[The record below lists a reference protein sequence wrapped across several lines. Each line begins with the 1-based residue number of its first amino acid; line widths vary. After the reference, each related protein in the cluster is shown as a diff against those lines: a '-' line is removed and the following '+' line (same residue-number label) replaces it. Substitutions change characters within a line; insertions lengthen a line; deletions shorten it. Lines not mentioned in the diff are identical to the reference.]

1 MKLFKKRKK
10 VHKYINGSKGVVS
23 LFLCLLMTPV
33 LSVASALVE
42 FSRYQNTESV
52 FQEVMD
58 CASLSTMAN
67 YDAYLQKRF
76 GLFAVSQDCD
86 IGAVYGD
93 SLRKNSAVM
102 EGVSLGDEITAGG
115 TLPLSETD
123 VIKRQIL
130 DFSESTVLTEIILED
145 LHLQDLLDELD
156 KLMNISGMLDVLDS
170 MSNMTTKVRELVESG
185 EAFLERL
192 NTAVTQVETLKTNV
206 TAFASS
212 IADLCRKIR
221 EDGTTIDYATP
232 ESETSSLEA
241 VAEKYLTDIQAI
253 YDNTAALIDSVT
265 ALKETVTG
273 IPDALEALKTDY
285 EEAAAAVAAVSDSFS
300 DISQS
305 SHTGSAGEG
314 SGDVQD
320 VSDDATSLYEELLKD
335 IKKAIDDAAEDF
347 SNSTIDALKSA
358 ADGFA
363 QKLVD
368 ELGLDV
374 AKRWNL
380 TEYYRLPLSDDAK
393 ADLKDL
399 LSVMP
404 EVWEDGSYDGL
415 IQLLKEKYVPNAFF
429 EIDFSEIKNVLYTA
443 IDYAKSQFVA
453 DAQKSVGEILTN
465 LVNTITSLFSLDVF
479 YDGSLNAFLDDET
492 ISTLLSDSGYRG
504 GEEDNPYVNLLNAIS
519 SMIGA
524 VNTFVDSIGSLN
536 FFGMIDGIAKLINS
550 IKETVTAIVNLTA
563 KTVEKI
569 GELVGWVANGEWEN
583 FGELLLMAGY
593 MTHNLPNRTLAGR
606 KEVSVNGGVSY
617 QTILDGETLTGFPYA
632 DIQTPAKQLEGGL
645 ADISALAGFLERT
658 QTGGTD
664 QMFRGAELEYILA
677 GTPSEVMNQA
687 VVFMQIYF
695 LRLLLDLVPV
705 FTDPAVSTMA
715 ASATIACWAVYLIVA
730 FAEPLCDTVLLV
742 NGSEQ
747 VNFIKRSCY
756 LTPTGVDNFLGAL
769 TDVISKSDAIKDSA
783 KDTMSQA
790 ISGKLGAKAPN
801 VQFMDGVLKS
811 GYDTHCLI
819 LLMFTTTTDDM
830 LRRLANIVQLEANYH
845 YTQSDTPYTF
855 DIARAY
861 TGISASADAEFD
873 SFIRIFQTSGSDA
886 LIKKR
891 FTRTQT
897 Y

>member
-10 VHKYINGSKGVVS
+10 VHKYINGGKGVVS

-115 TLPLSETD
+115 TLPLSETG

-156 KLMNISGMLDVLDS
+156 KLMNISGMLDVLNS
-170 MSNMTTKVRELVESG
+170 MSDMTTKVRELVESG
-185 EAFLERL
+185 EAFLEKL
-192 NTAVTQVETLKTNV
+192 NSAVTQVETLKTNA
-206 TAFASS
+206 TAFASA
-212 IADLCRKIR
+212 IADLCRKIK
-221 EDGTTIDYATP
+221 EDGTAVDYTTP
-232 ESETSSLEA
+232 ESESASLQA
-241 VAEKYLTDIQAI
+241 VAEKYLADIQTV
-253 YDNTAALIDSVT
+253 YDSTAALIDSVT
-265 ALKETVTG
+265 ALKDTVTG
-273 IPDALEALKTDY
+273 LPDALEALKTDY
-285 EEAAAAVAAVSDSFS
+285 QEAADAVAAVGDSFS
-300 DISQS
+300 NISQS

-314 SGDVQD
+314 SGDIQD
-320 VSDDATSLYEELLKD
+320 VSGEATSLYEELLKN
-335 IKKAIDDAAEDF
+335 IEKAIDDATENL
-347 SNSTIDALKSA
+347 SSSTIDALKSA
-358 ADGFA
+358 ADGLA

-380 TEYYRLPLSDDAK
+380 AEYYRLPLSDDAK

-399 LSVMP
+399 LSVLP

-415 IQLLKEKYVPNAFF
+415 IQLLKEKYIPSVLYM
-429 EIDFSEIKNVLYTA
+429 DFSSIVNSVERAVQQ
-443 IDYAKSQFVA
+443 AKDNFVEEA
-453 DAQKSVGEILTN
+453 KASIGEILSN

-479 YDGSLNAFLDDET
+479 YDGSLNAYLDDAT

-504 GEEDNPYVNLLNAIS
+504 GEEENPYVNLLNAIS

-569 GELVGWVANGEWEN
+569 GELVCWVADGQWEK

-606 KEVSVNGGVSY
+606 KEVSLNGGIAC
-617 QTILDGETLTGFPYA
+617 QTILEGQTLTGFPYA

-747 VNFIKRSCY
+747 VCFVKRSCY
-756 LTPTGVDNFLGAL
+756 LTPTGVDNFLTAL

-845 YTQSDTPYTF
+845 YTQSDTPYTV

>member
-23 LFLCLLMTPV
+23 LFLCLIMTPV

-115 TLPLSETD
+115 TLPLSETG

-170 MSNMTTKVRELVESG
+170 MSDMTTKVRELVESG
-185 EAFLERL
+185 EAFLEKL
-192 NTAVTQVETLKTNV
+192 NSAVTQVETLKTNA
-206 TAFASS
+206 TAFASA
-212 IADLCRKIR
+212 IADLCRKIK
-221 EDGTTIDYATP
+221 EDGTAVDYTTP
-232 ESETSSLEA
+232 ESESASLQA
-241 VAEKYLTDIQAI
+241 VAEKYLADIQTV
-253 YDNTAALIDSVT
+253 YDSTAALIDSVT
-265 ALKETVTG
+265 ALKDTVTG
-273 IPDALEALKTDY
+273 LPDALEALKTDY
-285 EEAAAAVAAVSDSFS
+285 QEAADAVAAVGDSFS
-300 DISQS
+300 NISQS

-314 SGDVQD
+314 SGDIQD
-320 VSDDATSLYEELLKD
+320 VSGEATSLYEELLKN
-335 IKKAIDDAAEDF
+335 IEKAIDDATENL
-347 SNSTIDALKSA
+347 SSSTIDALKSA
-358 ADGFA
+358 ADGLA

-380 TEYYRLPLSDDAK
+380 AEYYRLPLSDDAK

-399 LSVMP
+399 LSVLP

-415 IQLLKEKYVPNAFF
+415 IQLLKEKYIPSVLYM
-429 EIDFSEIKNVLYTA
+429 DFSSIVNSVERAVQQ
-443 IDYAKSQFVA
+443 AKDNFVEEA
-453 DAQKSVGEILTN
+453 KASIGEILSN

-479 YDGSLNAFLDDET
+479 YDGSLNAYLDDAT

-504 GEEDNPYVNLLNAIS
+504 GEEENPYVNLLNAIS

-569 GELVGWVANGEWEN
+569 GELVCWVADGQWEK

-606 KEVSVNGGVSY
+606 KEVSLNGGIAC
-617 QTILDGETLTGFPYA
+617 QTILEGQTLTGFPYA

-747 VNFIKRSCY
+747 VCFVKRSCY
-756 LTPTGVDNFLGAL
+756 LTPTGVDNFLTAL

>member
-10 VHKYINGSKGVVS
+10 VHKYINGGKGVVS
-23 LFLCLLMTPV
+23 LFLCLIMTPV

-67 YDAYLQKRF
+67 YDAYLQERF

-115 TLPLSETD
+115 TLPLSETG

-156 KLMNISGMLDVLDS
+156 KLMNISGMLDVLNS
-170 MSNMTTKVRELVESG
+170 MSDMTTKVRELVESG
-185 EAFLERL
+185 EAFLEKL
-192 NTAVTQVETLKTNV
+192 NSAVTQVETLKTNA
-206 TAFASS
+206 TAFASA
-212 IADLCRKIR
+212 IADLCRKIK
-221 EDGTTIDYATP
+221 EDGTAVDYTTP
-232 ESETSSLEA
+232 ESESASLQA
-241 VAEKYLTDIQAI
+241 VAEKYLADIQTV
-253 YDNTAALIDSVT
+253 YDSTAALIDSVT
-265 ALKETVTG
+265 ALKDTVTG
-273 IPDALEALKTDY
+273 LPDALEALKTDY
-285 EEAAAAVAAVSDSFS
+285 QEAADAVAAVGDSFS
-300 DISQS
+300 NISQS

-314 SGDVQD
+314 SGDIQD
-320 VSDDATSLYEELLKD
+320 VSGEATSLYEELLKN
-335 IKKAIDDAAEDF
+335 IEKAIDDATENL
-347 SNSTIDALKSA
+347 SSSTIDALKSA
-358 ADGFA
+358 ADGLA

-380 TEYYRLPLSDDAK
+380 AEYYRLPLSDDAK

-399 LSVMP
+399 LSVLP

-415 IQLLKEKYVPNAFF
+415 IQLLKEKYIPSVLYM
-429 EIDFSEIKNVLYTA
+429 DFSSIVNSVERAVQQ
-443 IDYAKSQFVA
+443 AKDNFVEEA
-453 DAQKSVGEILTN
+453 KASIGEILSN

-479 YDGSLNAFLDDET
+479 YDGSLNAYLDDAT

-504 GEEDNPYVNLLNAIS
+504 GEEENPYVNLLNAIS

-569 GELVGWVANGEWEN
+569 GELVCWVADGQWEK

-606 KEVSVNGGVSY
+606 KEVSLNGGIAC
-617 QTILDGETLTGFPYA
+617 QTILEGQTLTGFPYA

-747 VNFIKRSCY
+747 VCFVKRSCY
-756 LTPTGVDNFLGAL
+756 LTPTGVDNFLTAL

>member
-10 VHKYINGSKGVVS
+10 VHKYINGGKGVVS
-23 LFLCLLMTPV
+23 LFLCLIMTPV

-67 YDAYLQKRF
+67 YDAYLQERF

-115 TLPLSETD
+115 TLPLSETG

-156 KLMNISGMLDVLDS
+156 KLMNISGMLDVLNS
-170 MSNMTTKVRELVESG
+170 MSDMTTKVRELVESG
-185 EAFLERL
+185 EAFLEKL
-192 NTAVTQVETLKTNV
+192 NSAVTQVETLKTNA
-206 TAFASS
+206 TAFASA
-212 IADLCRKIR
+212 IADLCRKIK
-221 EDGTTIDYATP
+221 EDGTAVDYTTP
-232 ESETSSLEA
+232 ESESDSLQA
-241 VAEKYLTDIQAI
+241 VAEKYLADIQTV
-253 YDNTAALIDSVT
+253 YDSTAALIDSVT
-265 ALKETVTG
+265 ALKDTVTG
-273 IPDALEALKTDY
+273 LPDALEALKTDY
-285 EEAAAAVAAVSDSFS
+285 QEAADAVAAVGDSFS
-300 DISQS
+300 NISQS

-314 SGDVQD
+314 SGDIQD
-320 VSDDATSLYEELLKD
+320 VSGEATSLYEELLKN
-335 IKKAIDDAAEDF
+335 IEKAIDDATENL
-347 SNSTIDALKSA
+347 SSSTIDALKSA
-358 ADGFA
+358 ADGLA

-380 TEYYRLPLSDDAK
+380 AEYYRLPLSDDAK

-399 LSVMP
+399 LSVLP

-415 IQLLKEKYVPNAFF
+415 IQLLKEKYIPSVLYM
-429 EIDFSEIKNVLYTA
+429 DFSSIVNSVERAVQQ
-443 IDYAKSQFVA
+443 AKDNFVEEA
-453 DAQKSVGEILTN
+453 KASIGEILSN

-479 YDGSLNAFLDDET
+479 YDGSLNAYLDEAT

-504 GEEDNPYVNLLNAIS
+504 GEEENPYVNLLNAIS

-569 GELVGWVANGEWEN
+569 GELVCWVADGQWEK

-606 KEVSVNGGVSY
+606 KEVSLNGGIAC
-617 QTILDGETLTGFPYA
+617 QTILEGQTLTGFPYA

-747 VNFIKRSCY
+747 VCFVKRSCY
-756 LTPTGVDNFLGAL
+756 LTPTGVDNFLTAL

>member
-1 MKLFKKRKK
+1 M
-10 VHKYINGSKGVVS
+10 
-23 LFLCLLMTPV
+23 
-33 LSVASALVE
+33 
-42 FSRYQNTESV
+42 
-52 FQEVMD
+52 
-58 CASLSTMAN
+58 
-67 YDAYLQKRF
+67 
-76 GLFAVSQDCD
+76 
-86 IGAVYGD
+86 
-93 SLRKNSAVM
+93 
-102 EGVSLGDEITAGG
+102 
-115 TLPLSETD
+115 
-123 VIKRQIL
+123 
-130 DFSESTVLTEIILED
+130 
-145 LHLQDLLDELD
+145 
-156 KLMNISGMLDVLDS
+156 
-170 MSNMTTKVRELVESG
+170 
-185 EAFLERL
+185 
-192 NTAVTQVETLKTNV
+192 
-206 TAFASS
+206 
-212 IADLCRKIR
+212 
-221 EDGTTIDYATP
+221 
-232 ESETSSLEA
+232 
-241 VAEKYLTDIQAI
+241 
-253 YDNTAALIDSVT
+253 
-265 ALKETVTG
+265 
-273 IPDALEALKTDY
+273 
-285 EEAAAAVAAVSDSFS
+285 
-300 DISQS
+300 
-305 SHTGSAGEG
+305 
-314 SGDVQD
+314 
-320 VSDDATSLYEELLKD
+320 
-335 IKKAIDDAAEDF
+335 
-347 SNSTIDALKSA
+347 
-358 ADGFA
+358 
-363 QKLVD
+363 
-368 ELGLDV
+368 
-374 AKRWNL
+374 
-380 TEYYRLPLSDDAK
+380 
-393 ADLKDL
+393 
-399 LSVMP
+399 
-404 EVWEDGSYDGL
+404 
-415 IQLLKEKYVPNAFF
+415 
-429 EIDFSEIKNVLYTA
+429 
-443 IDYAKSQFVA
+443 
-453 DAQKSVGEILTN
+453 
-465 LVNTITSLFSLDVF
+465 NTITSLFSLDVF

-769 TDVISKSDAIKDSA
+769 TDVISKSDAIKASA

-790 ISGKLGAKAPN
+790 ISGKLGTKAPN
-801 VQFMDGVLKS
+801 TTFLNGILPMD
-811 GYDTHCLI
+811 YDTHCLLI
-819 LLMFTTTTDDM
+819 LMFTTTTDDM

-845 YTQSDTPYTF
+845 YSQSGASYTF
-855 DIARAY
+855 DIAKAY

-873 SFIRIFQTSGSDA
+873 SFIKIFQTSGSDS

>member
-10 VHKYINGSKGVVS
+10 VHKYINGGKGVVS

-67 YDAYLQKRF
+67 YDAYLQERF

-115 TLPLSETD
+115 TLPLSETG

-156 KLMNISGMLDVLDS
+156 KLMNISGMLDVLNS
-170 MSNMTTKVRELVESG
+170 MSDMTTKVRELVESG
-185 EAFLERL
+185 EAFLEKL
-192 NTAVTQVETLKTNV
+192 NSAVTQVETLKTNA
-206 TAFASS
+206 TAFASA
-212 IADLCRKIR
+212 IADLCRKIK
-221 EDGTTIDYATP
+221 EDGTAVDYTTP
-232 ESETSSLEA
+232 ESESASLQA
-241 VAEKYLTDIQAI
+241 VAEKYLADIQTV
-253 YDNTAALIDSVT
+253 YDSTAALIDSVT
-265 ALKETVTG
+265 ALKDTVTG
-273 IPDALEALKTDY
+273 LPDALEALKTDY
-285 EEAAAAVAAVSDSFS
+285 QEAADAVAAVGDSFS
-300 DISQS
+300 NISQS

-314 SGDVQD
+314 SGDIQD
-320 VSDDATSLYEELLKD
+320 VSGEATSLYEELLKN
-335 IKKAIDDAAEDF
+335 IEKAIDDATENL
-347 SNSTIDALKSA
+347 SSSTIDALKSA
-358 ADGFA
+358 ADGLA

-380 TEYYRLPLSDDAK
+380 AEYYRLPLSDDAK

-399 LSVMP
+399 LSVLP

-415 IQLLKEKYVPNAFF
+415 IQLLKEKYIPSVLYM
-429 EIDFSEIKNVLYTA
+429 DFSSIVNSVERAVQQ
-443 IDYAKSQFVA
+443 AKDNFVEEA
-453 DAQKSVGEILTN
+453 KASIGEILSN

-479 YDGSLNAFLDDET
+479 YDGSLNAYLDDAT

-504 GEEDNPYVNLLNAIS
+504 GEEENPYVNLLNAIS

-569 GELVGWVANGEWEN
+569 GELVCWVADGQWEK

-606 KEVSVNGGVSY
+606 KEVSLNGGIAC
-617 QTILDGETLTGFPYA
+617 QTILEGQTLTGFPYA

-747 VNFIKRSCY
+747 VCFVKRSCY
-756 LTPTGVDNFLGAL
+756 LTPTGVDNFLTAL

>member
-115 TLPLSETD
+115 TLPLSETG

-170 MSNMTTKVRELVESG
+170 MSDMTTKVRELVESG
-185 EAFLERL
+185 EAFLEKL
-192 NTAVTQVETLKTNV
+192 NSAVTQVETLKTNA
-206 TAFASS
+206 TAFASA
-212 IADLCRKIR
+212 IADLCRKIK
-221 EDGTTIDYATP
+221 EDGTAVDYTTP
-232 ESETSSLEA
+232 ESESASLQA
-241 VAEKYLTDIQAI
+241 VAEKYLADIQTV
-253 YDNTAALIDSVT
+253 YDSTAALIDSVT
-265 ALKETVTG
+265 ALKDTVTG
-273 IPDALEALKTDY
+273 LPDALEALKTDY
-285 EEAAAAVAAVSDSFS
+285 QEAADAVAAVGDSFS
-300 DISQS
+300 NISQS

-314 SGDVQD
+314 SGDIQD
-320 VSDDATSLYEELLKD
+320 VSGEATSLYEELLKN
-335 IKKAIDDAAEDF
+335 IEKAIDDATENL
-347 SNSTIDALKSA
+347 SSSTIDALKSA
-358 ADGFA
+358 ADGLA

-380 TEYYRLPLSDDAK
+380 AEYYRLPLSDDAK

-399 LSVMP
+399 LSVLP

-415 IQLLKEKYVPNAFF
+415 IQLLKEKYIPSVLYM
-429 EIDFSEIKNVLYTA
+429 DFSSIVNSVERAVQQ
-443 IDYAKSQFVA
+443 AKDNFVEEA
-453 DAQKSVGEILTN
+453 KASIGEILSN

-479 YDGSLNAFLDDET
+479 YDGSLNAYLDDAT

-504 GEEDNPYVNLLNAIS
+504 GEEENPYVNLLNAIS

-569 GELVGWVANGEWEN
+569 GELVCWVADGQWEK

-606 KEVSVNGGVSY
+606 KEVSLNGGIAC
-617 QTILDGETLTGFPYA
+617 QTILEGQTLTGFPYA

-747 VNFIKRSCY
+747 VCFVKRSCY
-756 LTPTGVDNFLGAL
+756 LTPTGVDNFLTAL

>member
-10 VHKYINGSKGVVS
+10 VHKYINGGKGVVS
-23 LFLCLLMTPV
+23 LFLCLIMTPV

-58 CASLSTMAN
+58 CASLSTMAH
-67 YDAYLQKRF
+67 YDAYLQERF

-156 KLMNISGMLDVLDS
+156 KLMNISGMLDVLNS
-170 MSNMTTKVRELVESG
+170 MSDMTTKVRELVESG
-185 EAFLERL
+185 EAFLEKL
-192 NTAVTQVETLKTNV
+192 NSAVTQVETLKTNAA
-206 TAFASS
+206 AFASA
-212 IADLCRKIR
+212 IADLCRKIK
-221 EDGTTIDYATP
+221 EDGTTVDYTTP
-232 ESETSSLEA
+232 ESESASLQT
-241 VAEKYLTDIQAI
+241 VVEKYLVDIQTV
-253 YDNTAALIDSVT
+253 YDSTAALIDSVT
-265 ALKETVTG
+265 ALKDTVTG
-273 IPDALEALKTDY
+273 LPDALEALKTDY
-285 EEAAAAVAAVSDSFS
+285 QEAADAVAAVGDSFS
-300 DISQS
+300 NISQS

-314 SGDVQD
+314 GGDIQD
-320 VSDDATSLYEELLKD
+320 VSGEATSLYQSLLDEFESALD
-335 IKKAIDDAAEDF
+335 IAAE
-347 SNSTIDALKSA
+347 SLNSSMIDAVKSA

-380 TEYYRLPLSDDAK
+380 AEYYRLPLSDDAK

-399 LSVMP
+399 LSVLP
-404 EVWEDGSYDGL
+404 EAWEDGSYDGL
-415 IQLLKEKYVPNAFF
+415 IQLLQEKYIPNVFY
-429 EIDFSEIKNVLYTA
+429 IDFEQIKYDLSKL
-443 IDYAKSQFVA
+443 IDGAKSQFVS
-453 DAQKSVGEILTN
+453 DAQDSVGEILSN
-465 LVNTITSLFSLDVF
+465 LVNTITSLFRLDVF
-479 YDGSLNAFLDDET
+479 YDGSLNAYLDDAT

-504 GEEDNPYVNLLNAIS
+504 GEEENPYVNLLNAIS

-569 GELVGWVANGEWEN
+569 GELVCWVANGQWEK

-593 MTHNLPNRTLAGR
+593 MTHNLPNRTLADR
-606 KEVSVNGGVSY
+606 KEVSLNGGIAY
-617 QTILDGETLTGFPYA
+617 QTILEGQTLTGFPYA
-632 DIQTPAKQLEGGL
+632 NIQTPAKQLEGGL

-705 FTDPAVSTMA
+705 FTDPAVTMMA
-715 ASATIACWAVYLIVA
+715 SSATIACWAVYLIVA

-742 NGSEQ
+742 NASDQ
-747 VNFIKRSCY
+747 VCFVKRSCY
-756 LTPTGVDNFLGAL
+756 LTPTGVDNFLTAL
-769 TDVISKSDAIKDSA
+769 ADVISKSDAIKDSA

>member
-10 VHKYINGSKGVVS
+10 VHKYINGGKGVVS
-23 LFLCLLMTPV
+23 LFLCLIMTPV

-67 YDAYLQKRF
+67 YDAYLQERF

-115 TLPLSETD
+115 TLPLSETG

-156 KLMNISGMLDVLDS
+156 KLMNISGMLDVLNS
-170 MSNMTTKVRELVESG
+170 MSDMTTKVRELVESG
-185 EAFLERL
+185 EAFLEKL
-192 NTAVTQVETLKTNV
+192 NSAVTQVETLKTNV
-206 TAFASS
+206 TAFASA
-212 IADLCRKIR
+212 IADLCRKIK
-221 EDGTTIDYATP
+221 EDGTAVDYTTP
-232 ESETSSLEA
+232 ESESASLQA
-241 VAEKYLTDIQAI
+241 VAEKYLADIQTV
-253 YDNTAALIDSVT
+253 YDSTAALIDSVT
-265 ALKETVTG
+265 ALKDTVTG
-273 IPDALEALKTDY
+273 LPDALEALKTDY
-285 EEAAAAVAAVSDSFS
+285 QEAADAVAAVGDSFS
-300 DISQS
+300 NISQS

-335 IKKAIDDAAEDF
+335 IKKAIDDATENL
-347 SNSTIDALKSA
+347 SSSTIDALKSA
-358 ADGFA
+358 ADGLA

-380 TEYYRLPLSDDAK
+380 AEYYRLPLSDDAK

-399 LSVMP
+399 LSVLP

-415 IQLLKEKYVPNAFF
+415 IQLLKEKYIPSVLYM
-429 EIDFSEIKNVLYTA
+429 DFSSIVNSVERAVQQ
-443 IDYAKSQFVA
+443 AKDNFVEEA
-453 DAQKSVGEILTN
+453 KASIGEILSN

-479 YDGSLNAFLDDET
+479 YDGSLNAYLDDAT

-504 GEEDNPYVNLLNAIS
+504 GEEENPYVNLLNAIS

-569 GELVGWVANGEWEN
+569 GELVCWVADGQWEK

-606 KEVSVNGGVSY
+606 KEVSLNGGIAC
-617 QTILDGETLTGFPYA
+617 QTILEGQTLTGFPYA

-747 VNFIKRSCY
+747 VCFVKRSCY
-756 LTPTGVDNFLGAL
+756 LTPTGVDNFLTAL